1 MKSLVI
7 QKRKTSKRSESL
19 KTYLKE
25 ISKIKTF
32 ETPEAEYE
40 CAMKAWN
47 GDERAKEE
55 LIRRNLRFVISCA
68 KQYNVKGVSLEDL
81 VNEGNIGITT
91 AADRFDPTM
100 GYKFISYAVWY
111 IRKDIVMYLNSNART
126 IKLPTNKLADVD
138 KYKKRIDNLE
148 QTLQRQV
155 YKSDILSAH
164 DEYTSDDVDLL
175 NELAFNDTTSLDMPV
190 GNDGD
195 STSLSELISDTSM
208 GSADDLTIK
217 SDMEVNL
224 NALISSL
231 TYHEK
236 DIITRL
242 YGLNGHTTE
251 TLSEVGDY
259 YEVSRESIRKRRD
272 KALRRIKV
280 KLSRGSN
287 KRDIFND

>member
-7 QKRKTSKRSESL
+7 QKRKTSRKSESL
-19 KTYLKE
+19 
-25 ISKIKTF
+25 KTF
-32 ETPEAEYE
+32 ETPEAEHE

-47 GDERAKEE
+47 GDDRAKEE
-55 LIRRNLRFVISCA
+55 LIKRNLRFVISCA

-111 IRKDIVMYLNSNART
+111 IRKDIVMFLNSNSRT

-155 YKSDILSAH
+155 DKSDILSEY

-175 NELAFNDTTSLDMPV
+175 NELSFNDTTSLDMPV

-242 YGLNGHTTE
+242 YGLNGNTTE